1 MSIGSINRFD
11 EIVKATAGTRGL
23 RWTWAGQVTFTEL
36 AVMEIQSQSEGAP
49 GVSLESVA
57 DATLV
62 VQLSGAWRLEM
73 NHASA
78 STVEAALDSS
88 HIRRVRFDAKAL
100 SSWDSS
106 ILIFL
111 TKVTELC
118 RQQNIVTEREGLPNG
133 IRRLLEL
140 AEMVPEKEGA
150 RQALDQPSFL
160 AWFGTA
166 TTGSYVSLS
175 EMLRF
180 LGEVTLAFVKLVKMR
195 ARYRTGDLFLI
206 IQECGP
212 QALPI
217 VTLISFLVGA
227 ILAFV
232 GAVQLQQF
240 GAQIYVADL
249 VGIAVVRDMGAMMT
263 GIIMAGRTGA
273 AFAAKLGTM
282 KVTQEIDALITL
294 GFSPLEFLV
303 LPRVIALCLMM
314 PLLCLYSDLMGIL
327 GGAAVGLWMLD
338 LSWTIYY
345 HQTVNTI
352 TLTALFGGVLKSVT
366 YGVLIALSGCLRGI
380 QCGGSA
386 AAVGEAATSAVVTSI
401 VFIVAACG
409 ALSVVFHIIGI

>member
-1 MSIGSINRFD
+1 MF
-11 EIVKATAGTRGL
+11 
-23 RWTWAGQVTFTEL
+23 
-36 AVMEIQSQSEGAP
+36 
-49 GVSLESVA
+49 
-57 DATLV
+57 
-62 VQLSGAWRLEM
+62 
-73 NHASA
+73 
-78 STVEAALDSS
+78 
-88 HIRRVRFDAKAL
+88 
-100 SSWDSS
+100 
-106 ILIFL
+106 LI
-111 TKVTELC
+111 KVIELC
-118 RQQNIVTEREGLPNG
+118 RQQDIGTEREGLPDG

-140 AEMVPEKEGA
+140 AEIVPEQEVAKPA
-150 RQALDQPSFL
+150 ADPQSFL
-160 AWFGTA
+160 AQVGTA
-166 TTGSYVSLS
+166 STGFYLSLS
-175 EMLRF
+175 EMVHF
-180 LGEVTLAFVKLVKMR
+180 LGEVTLALAKLVGMR
-195 ARYRTGDLFLI
+195 ARYRTADLLLI

-217 VTLISFLVGA
+217 VTLISFLVGV
-227 ILAFV
+227 IMAFV

-240 GAQIYVADL
+240 GAQLYVADL

-314 PLLCLYSDLMGIL
+314 PLLCLYSDLLGIL

-338 LSWTIYY
+338 LSWTTYY
-345 HQTVNTI
+345 HQTVNAI
-352 TLTALFGGVLKSVT
+352 SLTALFGGVFKSVT

-386 AAVGEAATSAVVTSI
+386 SAVGEAATSAVVTSI

-409 ALSVVFHIIGI
+409 ALSVIFYIIGV

>member
-1 MSIGSINRFD
+1 M
-11 EIVKATAGTRGL
+11 
-23 RWTWAGQVTFTEL
+23 
-36 AVMEIQSQSEGAP
+36 
-49 GVSLESVA
+49 
-57 DATLV
+57 
-62 VQLSGAWRLEM
+62 
-73 NHASA
+73 
-78 STVEAALDSS
+78 
-88 HIRRVRFDAKAL
+88 
-100 SSWDSS
+100 
-106 ILIFL
+106 FL
-111 TKVTELC
+111 MKVTELC
-118 RQQNIVTEREGLPNG
+118 RQKEIVAEREELPDG

-140 AEMVPEKEGA
+140 AEIVPEQEAA
-150 RQALDQPSFL
+150 RQATDRPSFL
-160 AWFGTA
+160 ARVGT
-166 TTGSYVSLS
+166 TSTGSYISLS

-180 LGEVTLAFVKLVKMR
+180 LGEVTLAFMQMVKMR
-195 ARYRTGDLFLI
+195 ARYRSADLFLI
-206 IQECGP
+206 IQECGS

-303 LPRVIALCLMM
+303 LPRLIALCLMM

-338 LSWTIYY
+338 LSWTTYY
-345 HQTVNTI
+345 HQTVHAI
-352 TLTALFGGVLKSVT
+352 TLTALFGGVFKSAT
-366 YGVLIALSGCLRGI
+366 YGVLIALSGCLRGM

-409 ALSVVFHIIGI
+409 ALSVVFYIIGV